1 MYLALWLQIMG
12 GAIND
17 FGPMLIISFIT
28 QEITYVKDSKGNI
41 VEGDPVSTIVHVWIL
56 MIFIL
61 KNGIDWMFPLMTF
74 LEIYKEFKK

>member
-41 VEGDPVSTIVHVWIL
+41 VEGDPVSNDCCPRVNFDDFHI
-56 MIFIL
+56 
-61 KNGIDWMFPLMTF
+61 
-74 LEIYKEFKK
+74 EKKVLTECLP